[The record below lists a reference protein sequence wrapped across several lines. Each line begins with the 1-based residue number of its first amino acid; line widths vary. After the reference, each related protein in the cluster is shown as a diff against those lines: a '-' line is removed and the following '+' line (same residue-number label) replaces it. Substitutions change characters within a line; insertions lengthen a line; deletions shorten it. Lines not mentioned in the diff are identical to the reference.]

1 MTEPISVT
9 NGNFQKVTNFNG
21 LNFDLQTLTGEQV
34 LELNKPGSLYAFVQ
48 NGQVEVDSGS
58 FQATFKAKMYFSLQ
72 VPVKLKLQTAS
83 KLLLIHI
90 QDYLCL
96 NTMGGPLENS
106 GRLRYINGCSDTI
119 LLPPSRLGEP
129 CLNLLHFPQ
138 NTNQTEHHHP
148 SLRFGIVVDGEGESV
163 SGTTVVKLKAGDCF
177 HIPAMVKHK
186 FNTYHSA
193 MNVIAFHPDSDWGP
207 TDEVHPMIN
216 RTIIN

>member
-1 MTEPISVT
+1 MAEPISVT
-9 NGNFQKVTNFNG
+9 NGMFQKVIKFNG
-21 LNFDLQTLTGEQV
+21 LNFHLQVLTGEQEI
-34 LELNKPGSLYAFVQ
+34 ELVERGSVYAFVQ
-48 NGQVEVDSGS
+48 NGQVVADNGS
-58 FQATFKAKMYFSLQ
+58 FQATFQPKMYLSLQ
-72 VPVKLKLQTAS
+72 TPVKLKLGQEA
-83 KLLLIHI
+83 KLLLIHV

-96 NTMGGPLENS
+96 NTMGGPLEKR
-106 GRLRYINGCSDTI
+106 GRLRYINGCSDTV

-129 CLNLLHFPQ
+129 CLNLLHFPE

-216 RTIIN
+216 RTII

>member
-1 MTEPISVT
+1 MAEPISVT
-9 NGNFQKVTNFNG
+9 NGMFQKVIKFNG
-21 LNFDLQTLTGEQV
+21 LNFHLQVLTGEQEI
-34 LELNKPGSLYAFVQ
+34 ELVERGSVYAFVQ
-48 NGQVEVDSGS
+48 NGQVVADNGS
-58 FQATFKAKMYFSLQ
+58 FQATFQPKMYLSLQ
-72 VPVKLKLQTAS
+72 TPVKLKLGQEA
-83 KLLLIHI
+83 KLLLIHV

-96 NTMGGPLENS
+96 NTMGGPLEKR
-106 GRLRYINGCSDTI
+106 GRLRYINGCSDTV

-129 CLNLLHFPQ
+129 CLNLLHFPE

-207 TDEVHPMIN
+207 TNEVHPMIN
-216 RTIIN
+216 RTII

>member
-1 MTEPISVT
+1 MAEPISVT
-9 NGNFQKVTNFNG
+9 DGMFQKVINFND
-21 LNFDLQTLTGEQV
+21 LNFDLQVITGEKE
-34 LELNKPGSLYAFVQ
+34 LELNGNGSVYAFVQ
-48 NGQVEVDSGS
+48 SGQVDVDSGS
-58 FQATFKAKMYFSLQ
+58 FQATFKTKMYFSLQ
-72 VPVKLKLQTAS
+72 APVKLKLKSGS
-83 KLLLIHI
+83 KLLLISI
-90 QDYLCL
+90 SDYLCL
-96 NTMGGPLENS
+96 NTMGGPLENR

-129 CLNLLHFPQ
+129 CLNLLHFPE

-186 FNTYHSA
+186 FNTYQSA